1 MKTANVFFDRSYGY
15 ARAIIALAGGL
26 ILVIWP
32 EAVKNSIMIILGA
45 LILAVGLVSLI
56 MSYTGKWKKEKVP
69 LLLLNS
75 IVDIAFGLVLI
86 IFPDFFMSVIFFVFG
101 LILLIFG
108 LGEIINLFRTAKAV
122 RVPWPLYIGP
132 LITLVL
138 GVIMFFNPSWVS
150 NALFVV
156 FGAAL
161 LLYSVSEFASTYTI
175 RRRMKDMEVE
185 IDENIK
191 QGIEPQPR
199 EPESLILSIKL
210 RRQTD
215 CKCINKN

>member
-108 LGEIINLFRTAKAV
+108 LGEIISLFRTAKAV

-191 QGIEPQPR
+191 QIE
-199 EPESLILSIKL
+199 E
-210 RRQTD
+210 
-215 CKCINKN
+215 

>member
-175 RRRMKDMEVE
+175 RRKMKDG
-185 IDENIK
+185 NRTPTK
-191 QGIEPQPR
+191 RTGI
-199 EPESLILSIKL
+199 SHSIH
-210 RRQTD
+210 
-215 CKCINKN
+215 

>member
-1 MKTANVFFDRSYGY
+1 MKSANVFFDRSYGY
-15 ARAIIALAGGL
+15 ARALIALVGGR

-32 EAVKNSIMIILGA
+32 AAVKNSIMIILGA

-86 IFPDFFMSVIFFVFG
+86 IFPKFFTGLIMFVFG
-101 LILLIFG
+101 LVLLVFG

-132 LITLVL
+132 AVTLIL
-138 GVIMFFNPSWVS
+138 GIVMFFFPEQSGNT
-150 NALFVV
+150 LFVL
-156 FGAAL
+156 FGATL

-175 RRRMKDMEVE
+175 RRAMKNVEME
-185 IDENIK
+185 IDKEIK
-191 QGIEPQPR
+191 QIEG
-199 EPESLILSIKL
+199 
-210 RRQTD
+210 
-215 CKCINKN
+215 

>member
-1 MKTANVFFDRSYGY
+1 MKSANVFFDRSYGY
-15 ARAIIALAGGL
+15 ARAIIALVGGL

-32 EAVKNSIMIILGA
+32 AAVKNSIMIILGA

-86 IFPDFFMSVIFFVFG
+86 IFPKFFTGLIMFVFG
-101 LILLIFG
+101 LVLLIFG

-132 LITLVL
+132 AVTLIL
-138 GVIMFFNPSWVS
+138 GIVMFFFPEQSGNT
-150 NALFVV
+150 LFVL
-156 FGAAL
+156 FGATL

-175 RRRMKDMEVE
+175 RRAMKNVEME
-185 IDENIK
+185 IDKEIK
-191 QGIEPQPR
+191 QIEG
-199 EPESLILSIKL
+199 
-210 RRQTD
+210 
-215 CKCINKN
+215 

>member
-15 ARAIIALAGGL
+15 SRAIIALIGGL
-26 ILVIWP
+26 VLVVWP

-56 MSYTGKWKKEKVP
+56 LSYTGKWKKEKVP

-86 IFPDFFMSVIFFVFG
+86 ISPKFFAELIMFVFG
-101 LILLIFG
+101 LVLLVFG
-108 LGEIINLFRTAKAV
+108 LGEIINLFRSAKTV

-132 LITLVL
+132 AITLIL
-138 GVIMFFNPSWVS
+138 GIVMFFFPDRSS
-150 NALFVV
+150 NAVFVV
-156 FGAAL
+156 FGATL

-175 RRRMKDMEVE
+175 RREMK
-185 IDENIK
+185 NIVVDTETDGSVR
-191 QGIEPQPR
+191 QIE
-199 EPESLILSIKL
+199 E
-210 RRQTD
+210 
-215 CKCINKN
+215 

>member
-15 ARAIIALAGGL
+15 ARAIVALLGGL
-26 ILVIWP
+26 VLVIWP
-32 EAVKNSIMIILGA
+32 EAVKNSIMIILGS

-86 IFPDFFMSVIFFVFG
+86 IFPKFFTGLIMFVFG

-108 LGEIINLFRTAKAV
+108 LSEVVNLFRTARVV

-132 LITLVL
+132 VLTLIL
-138 GVIMFFNPSWVS
+138 GVVMFFFPGESGNV
-150 NALFVV
+150 LFIL
-156 FGAAL
+156 FGSTL
-161 LLYSVSEFASTYTI
+161 LLYSVSEFASTYAI
-175 RRRMKDMEVE
+175 RKEMKNINTDGNMEG
-185 IDENIK
+185 NRTPTK
-191 QGIEPQPR
+191 RTGI
-199 EPESLILSIKL
+199 SHSIH
-210 RRQTD
+210 
-215 CKCINKN
+215 

>member
-75 IVDIAFGLVLI
+75 IVDIAFGLVLMIVDIAFGLVLI

-108 LGEIINLFRTAKAV
+108 LGEIINLFRTAKTV
-122 RVPWPLYIGP
+122 RVPWPLYLGP
-132 LITLVL
+132 LITLAL
-138 GVIMFFNPSWVS
+138 GVIMFFNPAWVS
-150 NALFVV
+150 NALFVT

-161 LLYSVSEFASTYTI
+161 LLYSVSEFASTYVI
-175 RRRMKDMEVE
+175 RRRMKDIEVE

-191 QGIEPQPR
+191 QIE
-199 EPESLILSIKL
+199 E
-210 RRQTD
+210 
-215 CKCINKN
+215 

>member
-122 RVPWPLYIGP
+122 RVPWPLYLGP
-132 LITLVL
+132 LITLAL
-138 GVIMFFNPSWVS
+138 GVIMFFNPAWVS
-150 NALFVV
+150 NALFVT

-161 LLYSVSEFASTYTI
+161 LLYSVSEFASTYVI
-175 RRRMKDMEVE
+175 RRRMKDIEVE

-191 QGIEPQPR
+191 QIE
-199 EPESLILSIKL
+199 E
-210 RRQTD
+210 
-215 CKCINKN
+215 

>member
-15 ARAIIALAGGL
+15 SRAIIALIGGL
-26 ILVIWP
+26 VLVVWP

-56 MSYTGKWKKEKVP
+56 LSYTGKWKKEKVP

-86 IFPDFFMSVIFFVFG
+86 IFPKFFAELIMFVFG
-101 LILLIFG
+101 LVLLVFG
-108 LGEIINLFRTAKAV
+108 LGEIINLFRSAKTV

-132 LITLVL
+132 AITLIL
-138 GVIMFFNPSWVS
+138 GIVMFFFPDRSS
-150 NALFVV
+150 NAVFVV
-156 FGAAL
+156 FGATL

-175 RRRMKDMEVE
+175 RREMK
-185 IDENIK
+185 NIVVDTETDGSLR
-191 QGIEPQPR
+191 QIE
-199 EPESLILSIKL
+199 E
-210 RRQTD
+210 
-215 CKCINKN
+215 

>member
-1 MKTANVFFDRSYGY
+1 MKSANVFFDRSYGY
-15 ARAIIALAGGL
+15 ARAIIALVCGL

-32 EAVKNSIMIILGA
+32 AAVKNSIMIILGA

-86 IFPDFFMSVIFFVFG
+86 IFPKFFTGLIMFVFG
-101 LILLIFG
+101 LVLLVFG

-132 LITLVL
+132 AVTLIL
-138 GVIMFFNPSWVS
+138 GIVMFFFPEQSGNT
-150 NALFVV
+150 LFVL
-156 FGAAL
+156 FGATL

-175 RRRMKDMEVE
+175 RRAMKNVEME
-185 IDENIK
+185 IDKEIK
-191 QGIEPQPR
+191 QIEG
-199 EPESLILSIKL
+199 
-210 RRQTD
+210 
-215 CKCINKN
+215 